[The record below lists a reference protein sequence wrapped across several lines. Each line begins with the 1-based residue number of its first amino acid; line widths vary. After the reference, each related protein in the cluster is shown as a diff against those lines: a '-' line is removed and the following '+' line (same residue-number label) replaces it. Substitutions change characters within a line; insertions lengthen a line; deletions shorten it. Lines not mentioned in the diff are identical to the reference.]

1 MLVNPT
7 GQGWRRT
14 MAKSALR
21 LQGRTPGL
29 TTAMTHAR
37 ARADTNSV
45 FLLFVLASTPAMLVS
60 AWSAGQQMLLHNPAS
75 SGWRWQLLHASG
87 LSISADEWMSCLFLG
102 LAHILP
108 VLAVALLVSLFW
120 SLVFARYRSRSID
133 PGWTMVAW
141 IYVLLLPVDLSPSLA
156 AVGMTFAAVLG
167 QHIFGGTGRYIVS
180 PAVLGAL
187 FVQFSYPGA
196 GQLSSVESWVVV
208 AATGAVGEASAL
220 FPEMTIAASNSA
232 AVPMALA
239 CAVGAALLARVG
251 VISLRTVLGGAL
263 GIALFATLAGA
274 LGDSPIAKLAWHWH
288 LALGSL
294 PICLA
299 FVITD
304 PTTLPLS
311 RGGRWIHGL
320 LFALSVMAIRIL
332 DPTHPD
338 GSMFAVLLAT
348 LSVPL
353 VDYLVLRRHVAR
365 TAGRLELRA

>member
-1 MLVNPT
+1 MSATQTDL
-7 GQGWRRT
+7 GRR
-14 MAKSALR
+14 
-21 LQGRTPGL
+21 RTPGL
-29 TTAMTHAR
+29 TSAMTHAR
-37 ARADTNSV
+37 AWADTNTV
-45 FLLFVLASTPAMLVS
+45 LLLFVLASTPAMLVS
-60 AWSAGQQMLLHNPAS
+60 AWSGGQQMLLQNAAGS
-75 SGWRWQLLHASG
+75 DWRWRLLDASG
-87 LSISADEWMSCLFLG
+87 LSISADEWLSCFVLG

-108 VLAVALLVSLFW
+108 VLAVAVLISLCW
-120 SLVFARYRSRSID
+120 ALVFARYRGRSID
-133 PGWTMVAW
+133 PGWAMVAW
-141 IYVLLLPVDLSPSLA
+141 IYVLLLPVDLSPLLA

-196 GQLSSVESWVVV
+196 GQVSSVESWAVV
-208 AATGAVGEASAL
+208 AATSGMGEASTSL
-220 FPEMTIAASNSA
+220 PEMIVAASNSG
-232 AVPMALA
+232 AVPMAMA
-239 CAVGAALLARVG
+239 CAFGAAILARAG
-251 VISLRTVLGGAL
+251 IISIRTVSGGTL
-263 GIALFATLAGA
+263 GIAVLAMLA
-274 LGDSPIAKLAWHWH
+274 ASIGDSPIAMLAWYWH

-311 RGGRWIHGL
+311 KGGRWMHGL
-320 LFALSVMAIRIL
+320 LFALFVVAIRVL

-353 VDYLVLRRHVAR
+353 IDYLVLRRHLVR
-365 TAGRLELRA
+365 HGSRLELRV

>member
-1 MLVNPT
+1 MMADQA
-7 GQGWRRT
+7 GQGRRRT
-14 MAKSALR
+14 SR
-21 LQGRTPGL
+21 LTS
-29 TTAMTHAR
+29 AMTHAR
-37 ARADTNSV
+37 ARADANTV
-45 FLLFVLASTPAMLVS
+45 LLLFVLASTPAMLVS

-87 LSISADEWMSCLFLG
+87 LSISADEWMSCLLLG
-102 LAHILP
+102 LTHILP

-120 SLVFARYRSRSID
+120 ALVFARYRSRSVD
-133 PGWTMVAW
+133 PGWAMVAW

-196 GQLSSVESWVVV
+196 GQVSNAGSWVVV
-208 AATGAVGEASAL
+208 AATGAAGEATQL
-220 FPEMTIAASNSA
+220 LPEMVTAASNSG
-232 AVPMALA
+232 AVPMVVA
-239 CAVGAALLARVG
+239 CAVGAALLARAG
-251 VISLRTVLGGAL
+251 VVSLRTMLGAAL
-263 GIALFATLAGA
+263 GIALLAMLA
-274 LGDSPIAKLAWHWH
+274 ASVGDSPIAKLAWHWH

-320 LFALSVMAIRIL
+320 LFALIVMAIRVL

-353 VDYLVLRRHVAR
+353 IDYLVLRRHVAR
-365 TAGRLELRA
+365 TAGRLELRV